1 MTEQYDERQARKA
14 YMRRRQHRVFTV
26 AGAMLVVLLL
36 VASMFYFHV
45 FGLGEVATS
54 AVQPN
59 FGTTAPC
66 VPKAEDGSTRKYVDN
81 RNINVTVFNGTA
93 HVGFAKAVRN
103 ALVLRGFPS
112 NDPQTYYV
120 DGALNTDLERT
131 MIRFGRNA
139 IAEAYTLN
147 ANFTDAVLVM
157 DDRED
162 TSVDVV
168 LGATFNDLVPVADV
182 PGSDRDIT
190 DIEGC
195 VAADQM
201 TDLPHYEVIVDP
213 TEEDA
218 QTDQPADQ
226 QADTAQ

>member
-14 YMRRRQHRVFTV
+14 YMRRRQRKVFAV
-26 AGAMLVVLLL
+26 AGSLLVVLLV
-36 VASMFYFHV
+36 VALMFYFHL
-45 FGLGEVATS
+45 FGLGVVKTS
-54 AVQPN
+54 ATQPN
-59 FGTTAPC
+59 YGVTAPC

-81 RNINVTVFNGTA
+81 RDVNVTVFNGTA

-103 ALVLRGFPS
+103 ALVQRGFPM

-120 DGALNTDLERT
+120 DGAQNTDLERT
-131 MIRFGRNA
+131 MIRFGKNA

-182 PGSDRDIT
+182 PGADKDIA

-201 TDLPHYEVIVDP
+201 TGLPHYEVVADP

-218 QTDQPADQ
+218 QADQSADQ
-226 QADTAQ
+226 QAETAQ